1 MAKSLRR
8 KNLAGKETQNIR
20 RFEKMLTD
28 HYNGNPW
35 IDITIAGELKSV
47 SAKNASQN
55 IGELNSIWQI
65 TRHMIS
71 WRNALIARV
80 MDSPHPHPNNNFI
93 EEIRDTSSKAWK
105 DTLRKFARSQ
115 KDIISFLKT
124 QEDML
129 LEKVSLASGY
139 SYFELVNAI
148 LIHDSYH
155 LGQIVL
161 IKKLLKK

>member
-1 MAKSLRR
+1 MKEK
-8 KNLAGKETQNIR
+8 KNINHFIKLLG
-20 RFEKMLTD
+20 D
-28 HYNGNPW
+28 HYNGDPW
-35 IDITIAGELKSV
+35 IDNTIAGELKSLTAEQAV
-47 SAKNASQN
+47 KKF
-55 IGELNSIWQI
+55 GGLNSIWQI
-65 TRHMIS
+65 TSHMIS

-80 MDSPHPHPNNNFI
+80 MDSPLPHPDNNFI
-93 EEIRDTSSKAWK
+93 EEIRDTSSKEWK

-129 LEKVSLASGY
+129 LEKVSPASGY